1 MGLQS
6 TIYSLLKKVFLAVL
20 ALVLALALVSGTAC
34 KPQPEQIV
42 ILYSNDTHGNFKPHK
57 LNQENG
63 ERLVGGMEATSHY
76 LNEVRAKEKNVFV
89 IEAGDVMTGTLA
101 SEIEYRGATGGAMIE
116 FLNRL
121 GYNVWCYGNHD
132 FDKGQRNAIALSKLA
147 EFPTVM
153 ANIIYKESGEL
164 FPVQP
169 YHIFD
174 VGRIKVGVIAVMEE
188 NFLSEVQNEKVEG
201 LDVQPIIPTLQSY
214 IPTLDGRTDL
224 IVVISHGW
232 FEQGVRIAENV
243 PGIDIVLA
251 AAEDGKFAEVNGV
264 IVKSTFGHQRTV
276 GYLKVEV
283 ENDAVRS
290 YEQDLIWLW
299 ADIDLKP
306 SPGVAELV
314 REVEESIGAEYA
326 KVIGE
331 AKLNLYAGEYPG
343 KGSHGESNLGNWITD
358 VMRWKTDAQIGF
370 HNSRGIRADIA
381 AGPVKRADIF
391 NVSPFHNSLVVF
403 SLSGQQLKEA
413 LEYDVERGWD
423 RLQVSGIRYR
433 YYPKQAKPYGE
444 RVFHVEVDG
453 EILVKSGRVLLPD
466 KVYTVVANDYLVSQ
480 AREKYFGF
488 AVENSRNT
496 GFPLDITLMEW
507 LEKHRVI
514 DYTVESRIDEIK
526 E

>member
-1 MGLQS
+1 VELQS
-6 TIYSLLKKVFLAVL
+6 TTDSLLKKVFLAVL
-20 ALVLALALVSGTAC
+20 TLVLAAALVSATAC

-42 ILYSNDTHGNFKPHK
+42 ILWSNDTHGTFKPYK

-63 ERLVGGMEATSHY
+63 ERLVGGMEAASHY
-76 LNEVRAKEKNVFV
+76 LNEIRAREKNVFV

-101 SEIEYRGATGGAMIE
+101 SEMEYKGAAGGAMVE

-121 GYNVWCYGNHD
+121 GYEVWCYGNHD
-132 FDKGQRNAIALSKLA
+132 FDKGQKNAIALSRLA

-164 FPVQP
+164 FAAQP

-188 NFLSEVQNEKVEG
+188 NFLSEVQNDKVEG
-201 LDVQPIIPTLQSY
+201 LEVQPIIPTLKSY
-214 IPTLDGRTDL
+214 IPALDGQTNL
-224 IVVISHGW
+224 IIVVSHGW
-232 FEQGVRIAENV
+232 FEQGVRLAENV
-243 PGIDIVLA
+243 PGIDIVLV

-264 IVKSTFGHQRTV
+264 IVKSTFGHQRTL

-283 ENDAVRS
+283 ENDAVKS

-306 SPGVAELV
+306 SPRVAELV

-331 AKLNLYAGEYPG
+331 AKVNLSAGEYPG
-343 KGSHGESNLGNWITD
+343 TGGHGESNLGNWITD
-358 VMRWKTDAQIGF
+358 VMRWKTGARIAF

-403 SLSGQQLKEA
+403 SLSGQQLKAA

-444 RVFHVEVDG
+444 RVFQVEVDG
-453 EILVKSGRVLLPD
+453 EILVKSGRVLFPE

-488 AVENSRNT
+488 AVEDSRDT
-496 GFPLDITLMEW
+496 GFPLDMTLMEW
-507 LEKHRVI
+507 LEKHGVI
-514 DYTVESRIDEIK
+514 NSAVENRILEINK
-526 E
+526 

>member
-1 MGLQS
+1 VGLQR
-6 TIYSLLKKVFLAVL
+6 TISRLLKKVFLAVY
-20 ALVLALALVSGTAC
+20 APVLAVALLSGTAC
-34 KPQPEQIV
+34 KPRSEQIV
-42 ILYSNDTHGNFKPHK
+42 ILFSNDTHGNFKPHK

-63 ERLVGGMEATSHY
+63 ERLVGGMEAASHY
-76 LNEVRAKEKNVFV
+76 LNEIRAREKNVFL

-101 SEIEYRGATGGAMIE
+101 SEIKYRGVTGGAMVH

-132 FDKGQRNAIALSKLA
+132 FDKGQKNAIGLSKLA

-153 ANIIYKESGEL
+153 ANIIYKKSGEL
-164 FPVQP
+164 FAAQP

-188 NFLSEVQNEKVEG
+188 NFLSEVQNEQVEG
-201 LDVQPIIPTLQSY
+201 LAVKPIIPTLKSF
-214 IPTLDGRTDL
+214 IPDLDRRTDL
-224 IVVISHGW
+224 IIVVSHGW
-232 FEQGVRIAENV
+232 FSQGVRTAENV

-264 IVKSTFGHQRTV
+264 LVKSTFGHQRTL

-283 ENDAVRS
+283 RNDAVRS

-299 ADIDLKP
+299 ADIDLRP
-306 SPGVAELV
+306 SQAVTELV
-314 REVEESIGAEYA
+314 REVEQSIGTEYA

-331 AKLNLYAGEYPG
+331 AKSNLAAGEYPG
-343 KGSHGESNLGNWITD
+343 TGGHGESALGNWITD

-370 HNSRGIRADIA
+370 YNSRGIRADIA

-403 SLSGQQLKEA
+403 SLSGQQLKAA

-423 RLQVSGIRYR
+423 RLQVSGMKYR
-433 YYPKQAKPYGE
+433 YYPKQVKPYGE
-444 RVFHVEVDG
+444 RVFEMEVDG
-453 EILVKSGRVLLPD
+453 EILVKSGKVLLPD
-466 KVYTVVANDYLVSQ
+466 KVYQVVANDYLVSQ

-488 AVENSRNT
+488 AAENSRNT
-496 GFPLDITLMEW
+496 GCPLDIALMEW

-514 DYTVESRIDEIK
+514 DSVVEGRIIEIK
-526 E
+526 K